1 MLAHPL
7 CILES
12 VGAEVVFSLPTYE
25 IKNSFWY
32 EWVCVFNN
40 NMQPSATATL
50 QLYGFH
56 STVDLSTWFVLFFSS
71 DWQTADSASMA
82 NIQWIQSIQL
92 QTGTIFSNK
101 IDILHWMREKR
112 TLWMSFQFNCST
124 SFFLFDRSV
133 ERLFQTI
140 HWFWILGWYATKPIE
155 MRMRFVLPLFSFF
168 WFETVF
174 GVLTP
179 NIHNDYQAHSQLI
192 WGNAVICSDTIN
204 ILCCCCCCF
213 YESILLNWCS
223 IYNYKML

>member
-1 MLAHPL
+1 MLAYPL

-50 QLYGFH
+50 QFYGFH

-101 IDILHWMREKR
+101 IDILHWMCEKR

-124 SFFLFDRSV
+124 SFFC
-133 ERLFQTI
+133 
-140 HWFWILGWYATKPIE
+140 
-155 MRMRFVLPLFSFF
+155 
-168 WFETVF
+168 
-174 GVLTP
+174 
-179 NIHNDYQAHSQLI
+179 LI
-192 WGNAVICSDTIN
+192 D
-204 ILCCCCCCF
+204 
-213 YESILLNWCS
+213 LLNAFFKRSTDFGYLVDMQRNPLKCECVLFYHFFLS
-223 IYNYKML
+223 FGLKQYSVF